1 MFHFSLTSNAEFTGA
16 PFLRVWW
23 NDVLAVASQEV
34 LL

>member
-1 MFHFSLTSNAEFTGA
+1 MPHNAEFTGA
-16 PFLRVWW
+16 PFLRVRW